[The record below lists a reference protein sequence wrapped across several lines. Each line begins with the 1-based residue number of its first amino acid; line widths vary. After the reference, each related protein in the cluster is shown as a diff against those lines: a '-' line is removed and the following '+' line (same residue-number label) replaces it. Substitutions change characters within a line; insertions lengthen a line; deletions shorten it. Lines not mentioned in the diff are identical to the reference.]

1 MSILTTFTNF
11 ILHIKQKA
19 DVKNIVV
26 YNQKDNK
33 EVFLTAQYIDGSATD
48 DLKMMEHPLENG
60 AMIVDHIVDDPKK
73 AITKMLIADDDTE
86 ALNEILELYR
96 NRTPLIVKIK
106 NELFNNLCISSKPV
120 KADIEYYDKSVYEL
134 SYKEVMEAQTV
145 YVKMSV
151 PQVAQKKNAS
161 TVKTGQKQPQTP
173 KKPKQSILAKMK
185 KKLGK

>member
-1 MSILTTFTNF
+1 MSIITTFTNF

-33 EVFLTAQYIDGSATD
+33 EVFTTAQYIDGSVTD

-60 AMIVDHIVDDPKK
+60 AMIVDHIVDDPKQST
-73 AITKMLIADDDTE
+73 IKMLIDDDDTE

-96 NRTPLIVKIK
+96 ERTPLIIKIK
-106 NELFNNLCISSKPV
+106 NELYNNLCISSKTIRAEV
-120 KADIEYYDKSVYEL
+120 EYYDKSVYEL
-134 SYKEVMEAQTV
+134 SFKEVIEAQTV

-161 TVKTGQKQPQTP
+161 TVKTGQKQPQ
-173 KKPKQSILAKMK
+173 KPKQSILAKA
-185 KKLGK
+185 KKLIKK